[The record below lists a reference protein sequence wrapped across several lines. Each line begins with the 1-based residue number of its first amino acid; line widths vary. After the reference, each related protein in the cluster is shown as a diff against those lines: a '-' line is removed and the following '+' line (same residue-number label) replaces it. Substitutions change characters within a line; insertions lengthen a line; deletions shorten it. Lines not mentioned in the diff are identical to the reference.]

1 MAVPSQYAGLAAT
14 WNLQADQL
22 QSDQVVMLNT
32 GSTESVFQPDC
43 RTLVEEYDYKD
54 GGKYRSIV
62 KLEMSYEGGP
72 ASRSMGT
79 GWLITPDLLVTAGH
93 CVYDHKNQER
103 GGYGR
108 VNVMKCHIGY
118 NGRDSLNTS
127 DVQTRSARKIVT
139 TGEWVDSSN
148 NRHKDV
154 AFIQLDRPF
163 TGNLRLFGYKSTPI
177 KGYEMI
183 GVVGYPGDRTL
194 SDRDGIEEQGA
205 QMYELFGAIMYN
217 RNENVLQMLQYKL
230 STFGVWSSRHPQEDT
245 KCVYCCS
252 LLREEE
258 KNSASPIGANSN
270 DYDAYLKVFSSS
282 YPTVVTVRDISFVQL
297 PVPIQPIMPTQPIIP
312 SQPTMPIQ
320 PIFATQPLIPVE
332 PIAQSQP
339 MVQSQ
344 PIIQTQA
351 VLNPPVV
358 PIYQDSIVEESFVEI
373 VKAVSDVTKREMLD
387 RSPFFGPLGGPLSA
401 LAGAALEVIAKFGGP
416 ESMMNLQKA
425 TLGSTERAI
434 LAEATLQSVL
444 QITDHELSER
454 LMSDMRVTYLQL
466 APHITN
472 LAPKLFPA
480 LRDCALRLAVNQD
493 YLRKSENIR
502 LGSPRALF
510 SGLDSFDPSRPAFVN
525 GLFGPTRPVL
535 ATEGLFSG
543 IGNVLDQAV
552 NKVADSF
559 NILEPPGL
567 KLINDALASIRIES
581 METSQPTE
589 KEDLAATRLITQRAI
604 MAEAALRAVMKLEQ
618 RDFPQ
623 PCQTESYGAEGFFDI
638 IKSQVQVMGKD
649 VLKYA
654 PSVINALGPTV
665 MGLLSQT
672 NSISE
677 STLAVPS
684 PGLRRRRSFADIADQ
699 SNGSSTPLNGNING
713 TFFNGVTS
721 DAAVNSY
728 TNDPSVNNY
737 SNGISNGYTNG
748 TPLQVSAL
756 QRQDFLERVS
766 PMYTPD
772 PSEFL
777 APNKDGLIFT
787 GPPLH

>member
-54 GGKYRSIV
+54 GGKYR
-62 KLEMSYEGGP
+62 L
-72 ASRSMGT
+72 
-79 GWLITPDLLVTAGH
+79 
-93 CVYDHKNQER
+93 
-103 GGYGR
+103 
-108 VNVMKCHIGY
+108 NVMKCHIGY

-230 STFGVWSSRHPQEDT
+230 STFGGQSGAPVIRKKTPNVSIAAH
-245 KCVYCCS
+245 CYGG
-252 LLREEE
+252 EE

-654 PSVINALGPTV
+654 PSVINALAPTV

>member
-103 GGYGR
+103 GA
-108 VNVMKCHIGY
+108 
-118 NGRDSLNTS
+118 T
-127 DVQTRSARKIVT
+127 AEKIVT

-230 STFGVWSSRHPQEDT
+230 STFGGQSGAPVIRKKTPNVSIAAH
-245 KCVYCCS
+245 CYGG
-252 LLREEE
+252 EE

-425 TLGSTERAI
+425 TSGSTERAI

-472 LAPKLFPA
+472 LAPKLFPV

-535 ATEGLFSG
+535 ATEGFFSG

-654 PSVINALGPTV
+654 PSVINALAPTV

>member
-1 MAVPSQYAGLAAT
+1 
-14 WNLQADQL
+14 
-22 QSDQVVMLNT
+22 
-32 GSTESVFQPDC
+32 
-43 RTLVEEYDYKD
+43 
-54 GGKYRSIV
+54 
-62 KLEMSYEGGP
+62 MSYEGGP

-103 GGYGR
+103 EGYGR

-118 NGRDSLNTS
+118 NGRDSLNTP
-127 DVQTRSARKIVT
+127 DVQTRTARRIVT
-139 TGEWVDSSN
+139 TGEWVDSGN

-154 AFIQLDRPF
+154 AFVQLDRPF
-163 TGNLRLFGYKSTPI
+163 TGNLRLFNYKATPI

-194 SDRDGIEEQGA
+194 SDKDGMDEQGA

-230 STFGVWSSRHPQEDT
+230 STFGGQSGAPVIRKKTPNVSIAAH
-245 KCVYCCS
+245 CYGG
-252 LLREEE
+252 EE
-258 KNSASPIGANSN
+258 KNSASPIGANGN

-282 YPTVVTVRDISFVQL
+282 YPTVVTVRGIGFVQL
-297 PVPIQPIMPTQPIIP
+297 PVPIQPVVPYQPLVP
-312 SQPTMPIQ
+312 
-320 PIFATQPLIPVE
+320 TQPLIPVE

-344 PIIQTQA
+344 PVTQTQA
-351 VLNPPVV
+351 APNPPVV
-358 PIYQDSIVEESFVEI
+358 SIYQDSMVEENFVEL
-373 VKAVSDVTKREMLD
+373 VKAVSRVTKREMLD
-387 RSPFFGPLGGPLSA
+387 LSPFLGPLGGPLSA
-401 LAGAALEVIAKFGGP
+401 LAGAALEAIAKLGGP

-425 TLGSTERAI
+425 TQGATERAI

-444 QITDHELSER
+444 QITDHELSEK
-454 LMSDMRVTYLQL
+454 LMSDMRVTYFQL
-466 APHITN
+466 APHVTN
-472 LAPKLFPA
+472 MVPKLFPA

-493 YLRKSENIR
+493 YLRKSENVR
-502 LGSPRALF
+502 LGNPQALF

-535 ATEGLFSG
+535 ATEGLFSK
-543 IGNVLDQAV
+543 IGDVLDQAV
-552 NKVADSF
+552 NKVADTF
-559 NILEPPGL
+559 NIQEPPAL
-567 KLINDALASIRIES
+567 KLINDALSSIRIES
-581 METSQPTE
+581 MESSQPTE
-589 KEDLAATRLITQRAI
+589 REDLAATKLITQRAI

-618 RDFPQ
+618 RDLPQ
-623 PCQTESYGAEGFFDI
+623 PSRIESHDAEGFGFFDV
-638 IKSQVQVMGKD
+638 IKSQVQVMSKD

-654 PSVINALGPTV
+654 PSVINALAPTV

-672 NSISE
+672 NSASE
-677 STLAVPS
+677 SALAVPS
-684 PGLRRRRSFADIADQ
+684 QGLRRRRSFADIADQ
-699 SNGSSTPLNGNING
+699 SNGSSTPTPNGNTDSTSTNG
-713 TFFNGVTS
+713 
-721 DAAVNSY
+721 Y
-728 TNDPSVNNY
+728 TNDTSLNHY
-737 SNGISNGYTNG
+737 SNGISTSYTNG

-756 QRQDFLERVS
+756 QRQDLLERPS

-772 PSEFL
+772 PFEFL